1 MISIQIW
8 SKSFFEI
15 FDFFGGFRVWRPTLF
30 NGGFC
35 VFGSLLD
42 AFATLKRPCGRPFWQ
57 YRPPKFLYRTAVR
70 TGPSYEKRQRTTVPV
85 FLDVPWTSVIFSWR
99 GRGGLDMLISEIS
112 VNHYMHARNA
122 TIFATTLPCFANLFQ
137 APSCDDQA
145 LRHVV
150 LPNYERS

>member
-1 MISIQIW
+1 M
-8 SKSFFEI
+8 
-15 FDFFGGFRVWRPTLF
+15 GGPLFSTAAFVWQWQPLGCLMPLRPEKTLRPTLLAVQTSKISVPHSGPYWSVPTKKDRGQGYRCF
-30 NGGFC
+30 SMCLGLQSFFRGGE
-35 VFGSLLD
+35 G
-42 AFATLKRPCGRPFWQ
+42 
-57 YRPPKFLYRTAVR
+57 
-70 TGPSYEKRQRTTVPV
+70 
-85 FLDVPWTSVIFSWR
+85 
-99 GRGGLDMLISEIS
+99 GGLDMLISEIF